1 MILRTKYLTM
11 LSVIT
16 ITYFLVCEIDIRAI
30 YLLLPAAGESFG
42 VLNSANAI
50 KPSNFMQPAS
60 ITGKKQ
66 AVLKM
71 LL

>member
-1 MILRTKYLTM
+1 MILRTKYLTRP
-11 LSVIT
+11 SVIT
-16 ITYFLVCEIDIRAI
+16 ITYFLICKIHKRAI
-30 YLLLPAAGESFG
+30 HLLLPAAGENFG

-50 KPSNFMQPAS
+50 KPSNFMQPES

-66 AVLKM
+66 AVLKI